1 MSRKPKQIYTAT
13 SKDIEIIK
21 EWLDS
26 CSPEYSELKLQILD
40 FFLKWIMDYNRKKD
54 SIYHN
59 SIYRIL
65 KSIGMNPKT
74 DKELANNSPI

>member
-1 MSRKPKQIYTAT
+1 MARKTKQIYTAK

-40 FFLKWIMDYNRKKD
+40 FFLKWIMNYNRKKD
-54 SIYHN
+54 PIYHN

-65 KSIGMNPKT
+65 KSIGMNPKA
-74 DKELANNSPI
+74 DKESANNSPI

>member
-1 MSRKPKQIYTAT
+1 MANNTKQIYTA
-13 SKDIEIIK
+13 KPEDNKIIK
-21 EWLDS
+21 EWIDT
-26 CSPEYSELKLQILD
+26 CSSEDSELKLDILD

-65 KSIGMNPKT
+65 VAIGMNPKT
-74 DKELANNSPI
+74 DKESANNSPI